1 MGVER
6 PLEVVDERAVRRR
19 LHAERHGNRGQNE
32 GGIGDRRQID
42 PHHAIGEGVRK
53 DMAEAAYWFD
63 RNLDVRVVIVRGEGR
78 AFCAGADLKGASTSG
93 SPSAPPPG
101 SASWQARR
109 EAGQRGLRMANAIEQ
124 MRAVT
129 IAQLHGYAVGG
140 GFLLAVSCDLR
151 VAADDVV
158 FFIPEVELG
167 IPLTWGG
174 VPRLVRELGPALA
187 KELVMTCRRFTPE
200 EARAAGFVNRVVPAA
215 QLEAEVRS
223 LAAELAAKPAVPVIV
238 TKEHV
243 NAVTRAMAA
252 GLTSFADGDVLLGT
266 VFDPESLEAARR
278 YRERTF
284 RKS

>member
-1 MGVER
+1 MTTFETLRIDVEGPLGFLTLNR
-6 PLEVVDERAVRRR
+6 PDRLNAMNGTMLDE
-19 LHAERHGNRGQNE
+19 L
-32 GGIGDRRQID
+32 
-42 PHHAIGEGVRK
+42 
-53 DMAEAAYWFD
+53 AEAARWFD

-78 AFCAGADLKGASTSG
+78 AFCAGADLKGASSSG

-109 EAGQRGLRMANAIEQ
+109 EAGQRGLRMTSAIEQ

-187 KELVMTCRRFTPE
+187 KELVMTCRRFGAR
-200 EARAAGFVNRVVPAA
+200 EAKEWRFLNRVVAA
-215 QLEAEVRS
+215 DRLDAEARS
-223 LAAELAAKPAVPVIV
+223 LASSLLAMPAVPLVV
-238 TKEHV
+238 TKDQASAAADALV
-243 NAVTRAMAA
+243 PARMSAV
-252 GLTSFADGDVLLGT
+252 LEGDALLGVST
-266 VFDPESLEAARR
+266 DPASQEYRAAYAARNLGGGG
-278 YRERTF
+278 F
-284 RKS
+284 RKPAG

>member
-1 MGVER
+1 MTSFETVRIEVEGELGFLTLDR
-6 PLEVVDERAVRRR
+6 PDR
-19 LHAERHGNRGQNE
+19 LNAMNGTMLAEL
-32 GGIGDRRQID
+32 
-42 PHHAIGEGVRK
+42 
-53 DMAEAAYWFD
+53 AEAAYWFD

-158 FFIPEVELG
+158 FFIPEIELG

-187 KELVMTCRRFTPE
+187 KELVMTCRRFGAQ
-200 EARAAGFVNRVVPAA
+200 EAKEWRFLNRVVPAA
-215 QLEAEVRS
+215 RLDAEARS
-223 LAAELAAKPAVPVIV
+223 LAASVLAMPAVPVVV
-238 TKEHV
+238 TKDQV
-243 NAVTRAMAA
+243 NAAADAMVPARLSA
-252 GLTSFADGDVLLGT
+252 GLEGDALLG
-266 VFDPESLEAARR
+266 VSADPASQESRVAYAAR
-278 YRERTF
+278 TL
-284 RKS
+284 RKE